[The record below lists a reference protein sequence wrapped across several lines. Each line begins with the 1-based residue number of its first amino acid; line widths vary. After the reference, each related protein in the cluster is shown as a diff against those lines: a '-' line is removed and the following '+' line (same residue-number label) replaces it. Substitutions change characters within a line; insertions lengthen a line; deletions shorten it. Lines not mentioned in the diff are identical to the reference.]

1 MNLSILGISDAV
13 NGYFMSTHPP
23 ILFHSSFSH
32 LFILDILSH
41 TLPCHLNDDSMQ
53 PTPPHFDWLKTAYK
67 ILYLEID
74 LTVYISPVC
83 SGLSFMHMLSK

>member
-1 MNLSILGISDAV
+1 MNFSDEV
-13 NGYFMSTHPP
+13 NGHFLSTHLP
-23 ILFHSSFSH
+23 ILFHSSFIQ

-53 PTPPHFDWLKTAYK
+53 VPTPPHFDWLKTAYK
-67 ILYLEID
+67 ILYLDIH

-83 SGLSFMHMLSK
+83 SGLGFMHM